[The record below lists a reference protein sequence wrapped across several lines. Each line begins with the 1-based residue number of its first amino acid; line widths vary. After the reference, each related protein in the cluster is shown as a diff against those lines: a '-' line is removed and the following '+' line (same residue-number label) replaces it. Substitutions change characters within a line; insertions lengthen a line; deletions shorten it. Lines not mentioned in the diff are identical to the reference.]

1 MKWSLYVL
9 ECRDGT
15 LYTGIT
21 NNLERRLAEH
31 RAGRGARYTRARLPV
46 RLRGSWQF
54 TDRATAFRAERR
66 FKALPRVAKIAWLE
80 GHWPFEGAPFD
91 FAALGE
97 RGTAHFCPRCG
108 GRLVP
113 RELEP
118 GRFVPVCTVCGRY
131 HFRNA
136 KPCAGIL
143 LVREN
148 QVLLA
153 RRLRDPHKGELDI
166 PGGFMDAA
174 ESPDACAI
182 REAKEETGLDVR
194 LIDFLGFYMDTYEFQ
209 GEVSNILN
217 IYYVAEAEGE
227 PQPGD
232 DASALAWYPIASPPT
247 MAFRHEAIVLRDLQ
261 AWVANGGHRSPKGGW
276 SWPR

>member
-1 MKWSLYVL
+1 MSWSLYVL
-9 ECRDGT
+9 ECRGGT

-21 NNLERRLAEH
+21 NDLPHRIAEH
-31 RAGRGARYTRARLPV
+31 RAGRGAKYTRARLPV
-46 RLRGSWQF
+46 RLVAAWRF
-54 TDRATAFRAERR
+54 PDRRAAARAESR
-66 FKALPRVAKIAWLE
+66 FKALPRAAKLAWIE
-80 GHWPFEGAPFD
+80 GRWPFEEAPFD
-91 FAALGE
+91 FEALGE
-97 RGTAHFCPRCG
+97 TSTAHFCPRCG

-113 RELEP
+113 REVEP

-143 LVREN
+143 LVRGA

-153 RRLRDPHKGELDI
+153 RRLRDPHQGELDI
-166 PGGFMDAA
+166 PGGFMDAE

-194 LIDFLGFYMDTYEFQ
+194 LVDLLGFYMDTYEFQ

-232 DASALAWYPIASPPT
+232 DASALEWHPIAEPPT
-247 MAFRHEAIVLRDLQ
+247 MAFRHEAVVLRDLQ
-261 AWVANGGHRSPKGGW
+261 RWVPQGGLSREGGW